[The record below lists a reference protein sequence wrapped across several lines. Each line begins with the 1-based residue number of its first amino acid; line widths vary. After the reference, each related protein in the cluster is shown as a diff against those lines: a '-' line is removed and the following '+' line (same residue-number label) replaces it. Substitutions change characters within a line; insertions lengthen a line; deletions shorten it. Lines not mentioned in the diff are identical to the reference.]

1 MSAVALASQS
11 LKPEVLPT
19 ENLTQEGQ
27 ELDILS
33 SYIWSDDDTLE
44 TMDKQEP
51 KDTAPT
57 ERPSWASKMEYL
69 MAQVGFSVGLSTI
82 WRFPFLCYRNG
93 GGIFLAMYITM
104 MFLIG
109 IPLLFLEMA
118 AGQRLRQGSIGVW
131 KVISPWI
138 GGVGYASFTVC
149 LIVGLYYSVIMSW
162 SFFYFIQSFQS
173 PLPWTVCPLL
183 ENSNASDP
191 ECERTTSTTY
201 FWYRKLLK
209 ATDEI
214 EKGGLP
220 VLHLSLS
227 VFVTWLIV
235 CISMIQGLKSTG
247 KVSSLFSVEVWR
259 RTGNQIFYALG
270 LGTGSFTAI
279 SSYIPRSNN
288 CVSDAFAVALLS
300 LVNSMTATLII
311 FCIMGHLATTET
323 KKCHKKN
330 AEKLVY
336 LASIGKL
343 PPEAKPPDSVYEDPI
358 SIFTS
363 WFNNLPENVQN
374 MVMKNVPLCN
384 LTDQFNQSACHSS
397 LHLQGMEGPGVA
409 LVALSELISVYTV
422 PIFWTIIV
430 YLLLVNVGLS
440 TMIGIVQGIITP
452 LQDTFSSLR
461 KHLKLLTV
469 GVCVLMFLGSLTFT
483 TPSGSYYVNLLD
495 DYWAFLPL
503 FLIVILENVAM
514 AWIYGARRF
523 LADLMIMLG
532 RPISPIYRWLWSY
545 LSPIVLIV
553 LSVTSLIH
561 ILQRKVKIASGPSG
575 RGSGGPLAP
584 RRAPRPPP
592 PPSMPSAAEGDRP
605 SPDTRVSG
613 GKLGG

>member
-1 MSAVALASQS
+1 
-11 LKPEVLPT
+11 
-19 ENLTQEGQ
+19 
-27 ELDILS
+27 
-33 SYIWSDDDTLE
+33 
-44 TMDKQEP
+44 EP
-51 KDTAPT
+51 KNKAPT
-57 ERPSWASKMEYL
+57 ERPSWANKIEYL
-69 MAQVGFSVGLSTI
+69 LAQVGFSVGLSTI
-82 WRFPFLCYRNG
+82 WRFPFLCYHVG
-93 GGIFLAMYITM
+93 GGVFLIIYIVM

-131 KVISPWI
+131 KVISPWL

-149 LIVGLYYSVIMSW
+149 LIVGLYYSTIMSW
-162 SFFYFIQSFQS
+162 SFCYFVQSFQS
-173 PLPWTVCPLL
+173 PLPWTVCPSL

-191 ECERTTSTTY
+191 ECERTRPTTY
-201 FWYRKLLK
+201 FWYRKVLK

-220 VLHLSLS
+220 VLHLSVSL
-227 VFVTWLIV
+227 FVTWLLT

-247 KVSSLFSVEVWR
+247 KMLYISVLLPCLILACLLFRSLQLEGAFSGLERLLDAKVSSLFSVEVWR
-259 RTGNQIFYALG
+259 RTGNQLFYALG
-270 LGTGSFTAI
+270 LGAGSFTAI

-288 CVSDAFAVALLS
+288 CVFDAFAVALLS
-300 LVNSMTATLII
+300 LVTSMTATLIV
-311 FCIMGHLATTET
+311 FCIMGHLATTDT

-336 LASIGKL
+336 LAAIGKL

-374 MVMKNVPLCN
+374 MVTINVPLCN
-384 LTDQFNQSACHSS
+384 LTETFDE
-397 LHLQGMEGPGVA
+397 GMVGPGVS
-409 LVALSELISVYTV
+409 LVALIELISVFSGPT
-422 PIFWTIIV
+422 FWAIII

-461 KHLKLLTV
+461 KHPKLLTV

-483 TPSGSYYVNLLD
+483 RPSGSYYVNLLD
-495 DYWAFLPL
+495 DYWASLPL
-503 FLIVILENVAM
+503 FFIVILENVAM

-523 LADLMIMLG
+523 LADLMVMLG
-532 RPISPIYRWLWSY
+532 RPISPIYRWVWSC

-561 ILQRKVKIASGPSG
+561 MYVKTPHYTAWDASLSDEVIRDYPPWAVALLKTFIIITILPIPVYF
-575 RGSGGPLAP
+575 L
-584 RRAPRPPP
+584 
-592 PPSMPSAAEGDRP
+592 
-605 SPDTRVSG
+605 
-613 GKLGG
+613 